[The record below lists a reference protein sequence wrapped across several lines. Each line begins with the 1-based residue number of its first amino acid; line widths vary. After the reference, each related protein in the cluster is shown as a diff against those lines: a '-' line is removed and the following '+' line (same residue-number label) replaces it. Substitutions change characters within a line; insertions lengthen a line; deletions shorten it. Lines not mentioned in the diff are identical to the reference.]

1 MVLFQNSL
9 RFFRTDFS
17 AVSASLTL
25 ICFFLRQVASGVC
38 GLRIDPGIFG
48 SAPENLLKTCS
59 TSPHASSSKA
69 SHLDGLSSPQA
80 QASGDAKRALAETS
94 VEAAAM
100 VTVKARAMAAA
111 MAAAN
116 ATVMAATTA
125 VAAAMATASDSCVEG
140 ICVVNVAVLGDN
152 LVDDGDKNGN
162 EVRTAVIVAVNAG
175 GFLFFWLADVV
186 SSLGYLQSQQFLSL
200 KILPLPSCVLPPSSS
215 LRPMRAEVR
224 MDL

>member
-1 MVLFQNSL
+1 MQFRLSHHFALF
-9 RFFRTDFS
+9 FF
-17 AVSASLTL
+17 
-25 ICFFLRQVASGVC
+25 RQVASGVC
-38 GLRIDPGIFG
+38 GLRIDPGIFC

-100 VTVKARAMAAA
+100 VTVKVRAMAAA

-140 ICVVNVAVLGDN
+140 IYI
-152 LVDDGDKNGN
+152 VDM
-162 EVRTAVIVAVNAG
+162 AAG
-175 GFLFFWLADVV
+175 AITTSDWF
-186 SSLGYLQSQQFLSL
+186 SS
-200 KILPLPSCVLPPSSS
+200 
-215 LRPMRAEVR
+215 
-224 MDL
+224 

>member
-1 MVLFQNSL
+1 
-9 RFFRTDFS
+9 
-17 AVSASLTL
+17 
-25 ICFFLRQVASGVC
+25 
-38 GLRIDPGIFG
+38 
-48 SAPENLLKTCS
+48 
-59 TSPHASSSKA
+59 
-69 SHLDGLSSPQA
+69 
-80 QASGDAKRALAETS
+80 
-94 VEAAAM
+94 
-100 VTVKARAMAAA
+100 
-111 MAAAN
+111 
-116 ATVMAATTA
+116 
-125 VAAAMATASDSCVEG
+125 
-140 ICVVNVAVLGDN
+140 VAVLGDN